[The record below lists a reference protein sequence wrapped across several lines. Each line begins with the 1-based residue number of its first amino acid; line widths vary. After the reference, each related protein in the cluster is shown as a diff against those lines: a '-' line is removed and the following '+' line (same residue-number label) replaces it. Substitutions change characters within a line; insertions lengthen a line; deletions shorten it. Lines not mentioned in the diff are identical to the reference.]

1 MRNDDD
7 DALISEMGMNLI
19 NLTHIVQFY
28 IFILFFSLFFS
39 VQHIFYLSQSTKITL
54 IELQI
59 KCARIE
65 INPNLQTT

>member
-28 IFILFFSLFFS
+28 IFILSFSLFS
-39 VQHIFYLSQSTKITL
+39 RYIILLKPKYKNYAYRIAN
-54 IELQI
+54 
-59 KCARIE
+59 KMCAYR
-65 INPNLQTT
+65 N